1 MSENSFKNSYVCPE
15 CYCAEGWVAVDK
27 KIMNDSVEH
36 SLMEKRQEY
45 LECQHCH
52 VWVPLVNVLEYNKE
66 NSGWF
71 RLD

>member
-15 CYCAEGWVAVDK
+15 CYCSDGWKAVDK
-27 KIMNDSVEH
+27 NMLANDIT
-36 SLMEKRQEY
+36 QEF

-66 NSGWF
+66 NKGWF
-71 RLD
+71 RLE

>member
-15 CYCAEGWVAVDK
+15 CYCADGWKTVDNLGCYTA
-27 KIMNDSVEH
+27 NDII
-36 SLMEKRQEY
+36 QEF

-52 VWVPLVNVLEYNKE
+52 VWVPLVNVLEYNKT
-66 NSGWF
+66 NTGWF

>member
-15 CYCAEGWVAVDK
+15 CYCSDGWKTVDSMT
-27 KIMNDSVEH
+27 IGESD
-36 SLMEKRQEY
+36 KRQEY

-52 VWVPLVNVLEYNKE
+52 AWVPLVNVLEYNKE

>member
-1 MSENSFKNSYVCPE
+1 MMSENSFKNSYVCPE
-15 CYCAEGWVAVDK
+15 CYCSDGWNVIDK
-27 KIMNDSVEH
+27 KQLQKEFAPEIA
-36 SLMEKRQEY
+36 KQEY

-66 NSGWF
+66 NSGWC

>member
-1 MSENSFKNSYVCPE
+1 MSETTSFKNSYVCPE
-15 CYCAEGWVAVDK
+15 CYCADGWKTVDK
-27 KIMNDSVEH
+27 NVDGYKLLAANKIT
-36 SLMEKRQEY
+36 QEY

-52 VWVPLVNVLEYNKE
+52 VWVPLVNVLEYNKT

>member
-15 CYCAEGWVAVDK
+15 CFCADGWK
-27 KIMNDSVEH
+27 TISENDMKQNMTILEQQ
-36 SLMEKRQEY
+36 QEF

-52 VWVPLVNVLEYNKE
+52 VWVPLVNILEYNKE

>member
-1 MSENSFKNSYVCPE
+1 MMSENSFKNSYVCPE
-15 CYCAEGWVAVDK
+15 CYCSDGWK
-27 KIMNDSVEH
+27 TFDSLTIGECD
-36 SLMEKRQEY
+36 KRQEY

>member
-15 CYCAEGWVAVDK
+15 CYCSDGWKTVDSMT
-27 KIMNDSVEH
+27 IGESD
-36 SLMEKRQEY
+36 KRQEY
-45 LECQHCH
+45 LECQPCN

>member
-1 MSENSFKNSYVCPE
+1 MGSVHTMSENSFKNSYVCPE
-15 CYCAEGWVAVDK
+15 CYCSDGWKTVDSMT
-27 KIMNDSVEH
+27 IGESD
-36 SLMEKRQEY
+36 KRQEY

-66 NSGWF
+66 NSGWV

>member
-1 MSENSFKNSYVCPE
+1 MMSENSFKNSYVCPE
-15 CYCAEGWVAVDK
+15 CYCSDGWKTVDHAL
-27 KIMNDSVEH
+27 EQT
-36 SLMEKRQEY
+36 RQEY

>member
-1 MSENSFKNSYVCPE
+1 MSEFKNSYVCPE
-15 CYCAEGWVAVDK
+15 CYCSDGWKAVDNCFSQVRTK
-27 KIMNDSVEH
+27 
-36 SLMEKRQEY
+36 QEF

-66 NSGWF
+66 NKGWF